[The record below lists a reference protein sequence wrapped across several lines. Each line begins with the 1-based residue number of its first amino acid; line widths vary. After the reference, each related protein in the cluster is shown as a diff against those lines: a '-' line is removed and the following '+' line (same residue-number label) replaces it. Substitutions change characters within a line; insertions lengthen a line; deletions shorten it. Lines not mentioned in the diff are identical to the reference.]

1 MPKSPDLYTHLN
13 QIVKSYANPD
23 VVKLAES
30 TLIPDA
36 CKQMIKVNIDEII
49 IVGKNENPIG
59 LVTDEDILKK
69 TSEAFINPAKTT
81 LGDIMTFPV
90 ISINQNKTLSDALE
104 RMQQYKVRKLV
115 VLSDE
120 NKIVGMLYKNTII
133 NLMKNHLAAKHEKHS
148 SFWTIIW
155 NLGIVLQFAGVLM
168 FIPAVIATIF
178 WETIPATGIYLMS
191 TLLFVTGFFMNTY
204 GERRPLKLRDV
215 AILVFVSFMLLVLF
229 GTIPYMLV
237 VPHDAAKPL
246 EHFANSFFESSAGFT
261 TGGLSLISEPEK
273 LPQSFT
279 FYRSYTQFV
288 GGLSFVY
295 LIVTTFFPEHKLR
308 TMRSFISGRVPQLR
322 ELLITI
328 TILFSIYITIIAVA
342 LFYLGKRNLIDNFSL
357 AMSAVS
363 TGGWIPNSQILS
375 GLTIPEHIVII
386 SGMILGA
393 LPFGFHYAF
402 VRTRFMSVHISRE
415 VALYFVILVIV
426 SAAFLLSMN
435 TSSMNSVFNIVS
447 ASTTT
452 GFQTINLQNLN
463 PVSGTIIT
471 VAMLIGGCGFS
482 TAGGI
487 KVFRLINLA
496 GIRNLFRK
504 NLTRSDKNEIITA
517 LILAIS
523 FPIIPLFV
531 ANHMHSLG
539 YDFEDSYF
547 DAVSALTTTGL
558 GAGTVTASLD
568 SFTITIFSFL
578 MILGR
583 IEIILLLYI
592 FVPKLIP

>member
-1 MPKSPDLYTHLN
+1 
-13 QIVKSYANPD
+13 
-23 VVKLAES
+23 
-30 TLIPDA
+30 
-36 CKQMIKVNIDEII
+36 
-49 IVGKNENPIG
+49 
-59 LVTDEDILKK
+59 
-69 TSEAFINPAKTT
+69 
-81 LGDIMTFPV
+81 
-90 ISINQNKTLSDALE
+90 
-104 RMQQYKVRKLV
+104 
-115 VLSDE
+115 
-120 NKIVGMLYKNTII
+120 
-133 NLMKNHLAAKHEKHS
+133 
-148 SFWTIIW
+148 
-155 NLGIVLQFAGVLM
+155 
-168 FIPAVIATIF
+168 
-178 WETIPATGIYLMS
+178 YLMS

-237 VPHDAAKPL
+237 VPYDAAKPL

-261 TGGLSLISEPEK
+261 TGGLSLISTPEN

-308 TMRSFISGRVPQLR
+308 TMRSFISGKVPQLR

-342 LFYLGKRNLIDNFSL
+342 LFYLGERNLIDNFSL

-375 GLTIPEHIVII
+375 GLTIPEHLVII

-402 VRTRFMSVHISRE
+402 VRTRFMSVHISKE
-415 VALYFVILVIV
+415 VALYFVIMAISL
-426 SAAFLLSMN
+426 AAFLLSMN
-435 TSSMNSVFNIVS
+435 ISSMDSIFNIVS

-463 PVSGTIIT
+463 PVAGIIIT
-471 VAMLIGGCGFS
+471 VAMMIGGCGFS

-487 KVFRLINLA
+487 KVFRLINLT
-496 GIRNLFRK
+496 GIKNIFRK
-504 NLTRSDKNEIITA
+504 TITQSDKNEIITA
-517 LILAIS
+517 IILVIL
-523 FPIIPLFV
+523 FPVVPLFV
-531 ANHMHSLG
+531 ASHMHSLG

-568 SFTITIFSFL
+568 PFTITIFSFL
-578 MILGR
+578 MIFGR
-583 IEIILLLYI
+583 IEIILLLYM

>member
-1 MPKSPDLYTHLN
+1 MPKVPDLSTHLN
-13 QIVKSYANPD
+13 QLVKSYANVD
-23 VVKLAES
+23 VVKLDES
-30 TLIPDA
+30 ALIPDA
-36 CKQMIKVNIDEII
+36 CKQMVKINIDEI
-49 IVGKNENPIG
+49 VVVDKNENPIG

-69 TSEAFINPAKTT
+69 ASEAFVNPAKTT

-90 ISINQNKTLSDALE
+90 ISINQNKTLSDALGSM
-104 RMQQYKVRKLV
+104 RDHKVRKLV
-115 VLSDE
+115 VISDE

-133 NLMKNHLAAKHEKHS
+133 NLMKNHLATKHEKHS
-148 SFWTIIW
+148 SFWSIIW

-168 FIPAVIATIF
+168 FIPAVIATIL

-204 GERRPLKLRDV
+204 GERHPLKLRDV

-229 GTIPYMLV
+229 GTIPHMLV
-237 VPHDAAKPL
+237 VQHDTTKPL

-261 TGGLSLISEPEK
+261 TGGLSLISTPED

-308 TMRSFISGRVPQLR
+308 TMRSFISGKIPQLR

-328 TILFSIYITIIAVA
+328 TILFSIYITIIAIV
-342 LFYLGKRNLIDNFSL
+342 LFYLGERNLIDNFSL

-363 TGGWIPNSQILS
+363 TGGWIPNSQILV
-375 GLTIPEHIVII
+375 GLSSPEYVVIMI
-386 SGMILGA
+386 GMILGA

-402 VRTRFMSVHISRE
+402 VRTKFMSIHIGKE
-415 VALYFVILVIV
+415 VALYFGILVTASTI
-426 SAAFLLSMN
+426 FLFSMN
-435 TSSMNSVFNIVS
+435 MNPIDSIFNIIS
-447 ASTTT
+447 ASATT

-463 PVSGTIIT
+463 PLSGIIIT
-471 VAMLIGGCGFS
+471 IAMLIGGCGFS
-482 TAGGI
+482 TAGGL
-487 KVFRLINLA
+487 KVFRLIKLA
-496 GIRNLFRK
+496 SIRNLFRK
-504 NLTRSDKNEIITA
+504 NLTPSDKNEIITA

-558 GAGTVTASLD
+558 GAGTVTSSLD
-568 SFTITIFSFL
+568 SFSITVFSFL

-583 IEIILLLYI
+583 IEIILLLYM